1 MSSIWDRRARL
12 YDYCESSRLRRGPS
26 KSGLF
31 AEMAGKVL
39 FLAVGTGA
47 DIPHFPPGLDITGI
61 DISREM
67 LRRAAPRARAYSG
80 RLRLMLA
87 DALDLPFPAEAFD
100 TAVTSCTMCSVPDPA
115 RALGELHRVLRP
127 GAGLLLF
134 EHVRSRQPILGLVL
148 DAMTLWTR
156 RRGTDMNRP
165 TLAYV
170 RGAGFEVT
178 RVECVYLDI
187 ILAIR
192 AKRRGTRLSG

>member
-1 MSSIWDRRARL
+1 MS
-12 YDYCESSRLRRGPS
+12 
-26 KSGLF
+26 
-31 AEMAGKVL
+31 GKVL

-61 DISREM
+61 DMSREM
-67 LRRAAPRARAYSG
+67 LRRAKSRARAYAG
-80 RLRLMLA
+80 RLRLQCA
-87 DALDLPFPAEAFD
+87 DALALPFPDASFD
-100 TAVTSCTMCSVPDPA
+100 MGVTSCTMCSVPDPA

-134 EHVRSRQPILGLVL
+134 EHVRSRQPILGLIL

-170 RGAGFEVT
+170 RAAGFEPT
-178 RVECVYLDI
+178 RVESVYLDI

-192 AKRRGTRLSG
+192 AKRRETRLPG